1 MHIFWYVIGWLILK
15 TLGWHTAG
23 GIDKYFKKGV
33 IIAAPHTS
41 NWDFPIAM
49 SALQLMGIPVRF
61 LAKKELFKGFVG
73 WIMRQL
79 GGIPVDRSRH
89 SSMVEA
95 MAHTLAE
102 ADELIVLIPPEGTR
116 SAVSEWKSG
125 FYHVARLSGVPIFPA
140 YLDYG
145 KKEAG
150 IWQPFYPTGYFD
162 ADMERIKN
170 LYAAVTP
177 KISANWHL

>member
-1 MHIFWYVIGWLILK
+1 MFWYALGWLIMK

-23 GIDKYFKKGV
+23 GIDKSIKKAVLIG
-33 IIAAPHTS
+33 APHTS

-49 SALQLMGIPVRF
+49 SALQLMGIKVRF
-61 LAKKELFKGFVG
+61 LAKQELFKGFTG
-73 WIMRQL
+73 WIMRAL

-89 SSMVEA
+89 TSMVEA

-102 ADELIVLIPPEGTR
+102 AEELIVLIPPEGTR
-116 SAVSEWKSG
+116 SAVSEWKTG
-125 FYHVARLSGVPIFPA
+125 FYHVARLAGVPIIPA

-150 IWQPFYPTGYFD
+150 IMAPYHPVGDYETD
-162 ADMERIKN
+162 IARIKG
-170 LYAAVTP
+170 LYKGITP
-177 KISANWHL
+177 KFPEKWNG